1 MFQIFASRSAAF
13 AAAVVFIAGCE
24 TLPPNPISPS
34 LYQQLKVTEVTV
46 TVPED
51 ATVDWVAK
59 VAEYE
64 KENGLEPPEV
74 RSVNTKKRI
83 EEVRALKA
91 YNQRIREEMRPV
103 IVESIQENVA
113 AAVSEQFI
121 DGPNGNVPIKIDVV
135 VNSFIVPGA
144 GQLLISGGDSELS
157 GVAAVSRLDSGEAL
171 ADYDILVMG
180 GGTGGGLDDA
190 LASAFTSRGADKS
203 MGRSF
208 AKRLKY
214 LMERPPSE

>member
-1 MFQIFASRSAAF
+1 
-13 AAAVVFIAGCE
+13 
-24 TLPPNPISPS
+24 
-34 LYQQLKVTEVTV
+34 
-46 TVPED
+46 
-51 ATVDWVAK
+51 
-59 VAEYE
+59 
-64 KENGLEPPEV
+64 
-74 RSVNTKKRI
+74 
-83 EEVRALKA
+83 RALKA